1 MKTSFHSG
9 SVLLI
14 IIELVSVKK
23 KKKVQVTG
31 PKLHTHTDAQ
41 LAMGTCFIQCRTP
54 SLYIMQLATTE
65 DEGKIDG

>member
-14 IIELVSVKK
+14 IIELVSVEEKE
-23 KKKVQVTG
+23 VQVTG
-31 PKLHTHTDAQ
+31 PKLHSHTDAQ